1 MKGYQ
6 PNNSNGTHYPP
17 GRYDGETVD
26 EYRKR
31 VGLPVWNS
39 QDAPQFEVR
48 AEVGANGRAY
58 VAGLASPV
66 GMKFDGGKPRFD
78 LLEFGCPDA
87 LLGVVKVLTWA
98 VEVKGYEPHSWQG
111 VEDGERR
118 YAAAQRRHDNALA
131 RGETHDPESGFPHEW
146 HIAANA
152 LFRAQLQHNAQ
163 AVPA

>member
-1 MKGYQ
+1 MGECDECKGTNGGHYQ
-6 PNNSNGTHYPP
+6 ACSQYG
-17 GRYDGETVD
+17 GV
-26 EYRKR
+26 R
-31 VGLPVWNS
+31 VGESPAEYWERVS
-39 QDAPQFEVR
+39 AGRIKIGVKAAPK
-48 AEVGANGRAY
+48 
-58 VAGLASPV
+58 

-87 LLGVVKVLTWA
+87 LLGVVKVMTWA

-152 LFRAQLQHNAQ
+152 LFRAQLHHNTQ